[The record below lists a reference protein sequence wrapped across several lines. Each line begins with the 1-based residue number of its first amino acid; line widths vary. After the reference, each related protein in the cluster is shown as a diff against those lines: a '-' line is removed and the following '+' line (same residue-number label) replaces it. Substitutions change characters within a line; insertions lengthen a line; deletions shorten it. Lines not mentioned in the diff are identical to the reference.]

1 MQMIRSPSNLDGTIE
16 PAVGRLV
23 RLRFNQLADCGEN
36 FVRFVLVQAGDT
48 VADIRTALGMDID
61 LFECVLDHRAIY
73 ELPYVEGQDGSGII
87 LLVPPGS
94 DPELLSL
101 CRAHAVEADC
111 GDGD

>member
-1 MQMIRSPSNLDGTIE
+1 MLIIRSPSDLDGTIE

-23 RLRFNQLADCGEN
+23 RLRCDQLADCGEN
-36 FVRFVLVQAGDT
+36 FVRFVIAQAGDIIE
-48 VADIRTALGMDID
+48 DIEAALGMDID
-61 LFECVLDHRAIY
+61 LFESVLDHKAIY
-73 ELPYVEGQDGSGII
+73 ELPYIESQDGGGII

>member
-1 MQMIRSPSNLDGTIE
+1 MRLIRSPSDLDGTIG
-16 PAVGRLV
+16 PAVRRLV
-23 RLRFNQLADCGEN
+23 RLRCDQLADCGEN
-36 FVRFVLVQAGDT
+36 YVRFVLVQVGDT
-48 VADIRTALGMDID
+48 VADIRAALGMDID
-61 LFECVLDHRAIY
+61 LFECVLDHKTIY